1 MIVSRKILIIAP
13 FAFGYTKHIQD
24 VLNAKSGVEATIL
37 YLDKPGFKY
46 KGLVHKIQNFVS
58 KLFGKNLKKTFD
70 FDRIKAEVLKLEK
83 QHDIFIIRPDVL
95 DDATLEFLKSRAH
108 NFIAYYWDSTR
119 RFPRKTQIVNYFD
132 IIYSYDKQ
140 DVEQYGFNTLT
151 NYIFAENTSEDYDYL
166 FFNIS
171 TNDHRFPLIE
181 NLAGYLKQND
191 WSYNIKVY
199 NGTPFE
205 VKHVEPIT
213 EQLSIT
219 EVEKLILKSKI
230 IVEIQRNDQIG
241 LSFRIFEALGYRKKL
256 ITTNTDVVNYDFYN
270 PQNILVID
278 ENNIEIPEDFVT
290 SPYVDIDETIL
301 DKYRLENWVKP
312 IFNLQ

>member
-24 VLNAKSGVEATIL
+24 ALNAKSGVEATIL

-46 KGLVHKIQNFVS
+46 RDLGHKIQNFVS
-58 KLFGKNLKKTFD
+58 KLSGKNLKKTFV
-70 FDRIKAEVLKLEK
+70 FDRIKAEVSKLEK
-83 QHDIFIIRPDVL
+83 QHDIFIIRPDML
-95 DDATLEFLKSRAH
+95 DDATIEFLKSRTH
-108 NFIAYYWDSTR
+108 NFIAYFWDSTR
-119 RFPRKTQIVNYFD
+119 RFPRKTEIVNSFD
-132 IIYSYDKQ
+132 TIYSYDKL
-140 DVEQYGFNTLT
+140 DVEQYGFKKLT
-151 NYIFAENTSEDYDYL
+151 NYIFTENTTKAYDYL

-181 NLAGYLKQND
+181 NLAGYLKQNN
-191 WSYNIKVY
+191 WSYTIKVY
-199 NGTPFE
+199 NGSPFE
-205 VKHVEPIT
+205 TEHVEPIT
-213 EQLSIT
+213 TQLSIL

-256 ITTNTDVVNYDFYN
+256 ITTNRDVVNYDFYN

-278 ENNIEIPEDFVT
+278 ENNIEIPEAFVI
-290 SPYVDIDETIL
+290 SPYVDIDEAIL
-301 DKYRLENWVKP
+301 NKYRLENWVDTV
-312 IFNLQ
+312 FNLH

>member
-1 MIVSRKILIIAP
+1 MKITIIAP
-13 FAFGYTKHIQD
+13 FAFGYPNNIIST
-24 VLNAKSGVEATIL
+24 LNKTEGVNARII

-46 KGLVHKIQNFVS
+46 KNLAHKLKNFMS
-58 KLFGKNLKKTFD
+58 KIFGKNLKKTYV
-70 FDRIKAEVLKLEK
+70 FDRIKSEVSKLAN
-83 QHDIFIIRPDVL
+83 QDQIFIIRPDVL
-95 DDATLEFLKSRAH
+95 DNATLKFLKTKTA
-108 NFIAYYWDSTR
+108 NFTAYYWDSTR
-119 RFPRKTQIVNYFD
+119 RFPRKTKITNYFD
-132 IIYSYDKQ
+132 TIYSYDKQ
-140 DVEQYGFNTLT
+140 DVEQYGFKTLT
-151 NYIFAENTSEDYDYL
+151 NYIFAENTSKAFDYL

-171 TNDHRFPLIE
+171 TNDHRFSLIE
-181 NLAGYLKQND
+181 NLAGYLKQYN
-191 WSYNIKVY
+191 WSYTIKVY

-205 VKHVEPIT
+205 AEHVEPIT
-213 EQLSIT
+213 TQLSIS

-278 ENNIEIPEDFVT
+278 EHNITIPEEFVT

>member
-1 MIVSRKILIIAP
+1 MKDSRKILIIAP
-13 FAFGYTKHIQD
+13 FAFGYTSHIQHA
-24 VLNAKSGVEATIL
+24 LNAKKGVEATIL

-46 KGLVHKIQNFVS
+46 RSLGHKIQNFVS
-58 KLFGKNLKKTFD
+58 KVFGKNLKKTFV
-70 FDRIKAEVLKLEK
+70 FDRIKAEVSKLEK
-83 QHDIFIIRPDVL
+83 QDAIFIIRPDML
-95 DDATLEFLKSRAH
+95 DNATLKFLKTRTA
-108 NFIAYYWDSTR
+108 NFMAYYWDSTR
-119 RFPRKTQIVNYFD
+119 RFPRKTEIIEHFNT
-132 IIYSYDKQ
+132 IYSYDKQ
-140 DVEQYGFNTLT
+140 DVEHYGFKKLT
-151 NYIFAENTSEDYDYL
+151 NYIFAENTSKDYDYL

-181 NLAGYLKQND
+181 NLAGYLKQHD
-191 WSYNIKVY
+191 WSYTIKVY

-205 VKHVEPIT
+205 TEHVEPIT
-213 EQLSIT
+213 EQLSIA

-278 ENNIEIPEDFVT
+278 ENNIEIPEAFVN
-290 SPYVDIDETIL
+290 SPYVDIDEAIL
-301 DKYRLENWVKP
+301 NKYRVENWVEQ
-312 IFNLQ
+312 IFSLK